1 MFEWLFN
8 FDLFLMA
15 VSCMP
20 SKLLVPCF
28 SLCLNHLVLGPTAT
42 PSTPTG
48 DYAIA
53 LEQLASMTRDHNMS
67 ALQLYRG
74 ASHL

>member
-1 MFEWLFN
+1 
-8 FDLFLMA
+8 
-15 VSCMP
+15 MP

-42 PSTPTG
+42 TSTPTG
-48 DYAIA
+48 DYAVS
-53 LEQLASMTRDHNMS
+53 LEQLASMTRDHNIS
-67 ALQLYRG
+67 ALQEFGG